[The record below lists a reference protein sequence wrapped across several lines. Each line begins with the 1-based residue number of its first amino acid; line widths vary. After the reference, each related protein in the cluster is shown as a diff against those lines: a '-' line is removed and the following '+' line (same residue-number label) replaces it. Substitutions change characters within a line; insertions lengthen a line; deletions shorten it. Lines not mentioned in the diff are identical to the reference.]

1 MEIKKGI
8 VKEEF
13 GRIDNE
19 QVFLFTL
26 TNARGHQ
33 VKITNYGGI
42 VTSWTTS
49 DARGEQ
55 SGIVIGFGDFDKYKN
70 NSPYFGA
77 LIGRFANRIF
87 NGKFTL
93 DGKAI
98 QLAANDAPHHLH
110 GGRKGFDQAI
120 WQYREEN
127 QPAPTLL
134 LSYAS
139 KDGEEGYPGN
149 VMIEVRYA
157 FTDEDELSIEYHAE
171 TDKATPL
178 NLTNHCYFNL
188 AGSEKPSPVTDHY
201 LQVNADNYTSFD
213 SDPESAGSLLPV
225 DGTPFDFRKEKKI
238 GRDIEQAGA
247 LAYDQNFAL
256 NKQSGDLEKA
266 ATLRDD
272 QSGRSL
278 EVYTTQPGMQLYTGY
293 YLDGSFI
300 TDSGNPVGYRTAL
313 CLETQHFP
321 DSPNR
326 SSFPTTILRAGEKF
340 YSKTVYRV
348 STRDSSN

>member
-1 MEIKKGI
+1 MVIKKGI

-13 GRIDNE
+13 GRIGNE

-49 DARGEQ
+49 DKKGQQ
-55 SGIVIGFGDFDKYKN
+55 SGIVIGFGDLDKYRN

-87 NGKFTL
+87 NGKFIL
-93 DGKAI
+93 DGKTI

-110 GGRKGFDQAI
+110 GGQKGFNQVI
-120 WQYREEN
+120 WQYGKEK
-127 QPAPTLL
+127 PSTPSLL
-134 LSYAS
+134 LIYVS

-149 VMIEVRYA
+149 VTIEVRYT
-157 FTDEDELSIEYHAE
+157 FTDEDELSIEYYAE

-188 AGSEKPSPVTDHY
+188 AGSEKPVPVTDHY
-201 LQVNADNYTSFD
+201 LQVDADYYTSFD
-213 SDPESAGSLLPV
+213 SDPGPAGSLFPVSGTPV
-225 DGTPFDFRKEKKI
+225 DFRREKKV
-238 GRDIEQAGA
+238 GKDIEQAGA
-247 LAYDQNFAL
+247 LAYDHNFVL
-256 NKQSGDLEKA
+256 SKKPGELLRA
-266 ATLRDD
+266 ATLREDEG
-272 QSGRSL
+272 GRRL
-278 EVYTTQPGMQLYTGY
+278 EVYTTQPGMQLYTGN

-326 SSFPTTILRAGEKF
+326 SSFPTTILRPGEKF

-348 STRDSSN
+348 SVVKS